1 MAISVKKM
9 EQLVIDYLK
18 QLLDGADFQYVPK
31 TTAPVQ
37 NGELEQLKQELAR
50 LSTREL
56 RIKLAYENEID
67 TLEEYK
73 ENKIRLQK
81 QRESLSE
88 NIKELEAQKPEDP
101 SRDNVLSQIRS
112 VYDVLLDPAAESS
125 TKGNFI
131 RTIVDQ
137 IVFDKEAEMVYF
149 DIII

>member
-1 MAISVKKM
+1 M

-31 TTAPVQ
+31 TTAPAQ
-37 NGELEQLKQELAR
+37 NEELEQLKQELAR

-81 QRESLSE
+81 QRESLLE
-88 NIKELEAQKPEDP
+88 NIKELEAQ
-101 SRDNVLSQIRS
+101 SQKIHPGIMSFRRFEVCMMFS
-112 VYDVLLDPAAESS
+112 WILLPKVVQ
-125 TKGNFI
+125 KGTLF
-131 RTIVDQ
+131 
-137 IVFDKEAEMVYF
+137 EL
-149 DIII
+149 

>member
-1 MAISVKKM
+1 M

-31 TTAPVQ
+31 TTAPVK
-37 NGELEQLKQELAR
+37 NEELEQLKQELAR

-81 QRESLSE
+81 QRESLLE
-88 NIKELEAQKPEDP
+88 NIKERGSAKT
-101 SRDNVLSQIRS
+101 RRS
-112 VYDVLLDPAAESS
+112 IQ
-125 TKGNFI
+125 G
-131 RTIVDQ
+131 
-137 IVFDKEAEMVYF
+137 
-149 DIII
+149 